1 LFFFVIT
8 GLVKGDEVILH
19 LINTFYSKS
28 YWRVRGVV
36 HFGQRVR
43 HLLVVE
49 IFFLWS
55 HFVLRCV
62 LFCYGQCVS
71 SQSDWF
77 IVGCPS
83 FSPIYFSLL
92 HGKMHYGPYF
102 YCLFRCNPFNFD
114 CLFLSFSLMLKF
126 IICQF
131 SPLILIC
138 IYNIFSLVLLHLI
151 SYFVYFFFVKIFM
164 LSLLSFK
171 LILWF

>member
-1 LFFFVIT
+1 
-8 GLVKGDEVILH
+8 
-19 LINTFYSKS
+19 
-28 YWRVRGVV
+28 V
-36 HFGQRVR
+36 HFGQRVQ
-43 HLLVVE
+43 HFLVVE

-62 LFCYGQCVS
+62 LFCYGRCVS
-71 SQSDWF
+71 SKGDWF

-83 FSPIYFSLL
+83 FFPLYFSLL
-92 HGKMHYGPYF
+92 HGKMHYDPYF

-138 IYNIFSLVLLHLI
+138 IYNIFHFGHSTFDFLFCL
-151 SYFVYFFFVKIFM
+151 FF
-164 LSLLSFK
+164 LLSKF
-171 LILWF
+171 LCFHFYLSN